1 MIIYEIANL
10 LTGLFEAIMAF
21 MLFNKYMIQRDSVPK
36 FVYPVAVFFLAA
48 GIDAINIIFNY
59 DFLNVVSIFI
69 LIIAFSFVY
78 RPDIKTG
85 VIMSVLTVV
94 ICSCT
99 EVLVLYI
106 ITILKNCD
114 KEYVYLNP
122 SLRTL
127 GIALSK
133 AFAFAIIKIICLFSK
148 KNKLKMPAVH
158 WMLYSSVFVVDVFA
172 IYLIFNPA
180 SNMYSAYMQVIGSIG
195 LLYSI
200 LITLYLYEN
209 MSTQAEKLKEK
220 ELLEQ
225 QYKAQVS
232 HLNELVLAQEQIS
245 VYHDLANHMISVKS
259 YLDHHNYEDGN
270 EYLSKLLD
278 KIDIHSNIID
288 TGNIAIDAIITS
300 KRNLAQKNNILF
312 KADLQIPEKLNIDPS
327 DCCVILGNALDNA
340 IEACEHLEEGR
351 YITIKMAYHDNI
363 LSCKITNPVAK
374 NFEKNKLL
382 FTTKRDP
389 KNHGI
394 GTKNIKKTLNKYKH
408 AYRMEYENNQ
418 FIFSF
423 MIYEIFINQR
433 K

>member
-21 MLFNKYMIQRDSVPK
+21 MLFNNYMIQRDNMPK
-36 FVYPVAVFFLAA
+36 FVYPIAVIFLSS
-48 GIDAINIIFNY
+48 GIDAINTIFNY
-59 DFLNVVSIFI
+59 GILNVVFIFV

-78 RPDIKTG
+78 RPDIKSG

-99 EVLVLYI
+99 EVLILYI

-114 KEYVYLNP
+114 KEYVYLDP
-122 SLRTL
+122 SLRML

-133 AFAFAIIKIICLFSK
+133 TLAFAIIKIICLFSK
-148 KNKLKMPAVH
+148 RNKLKMPILH
-158 WMLYSSVFVVDVFA
+158 WMLYSSVFAVDVLA
-172 IYLIFNPA
+172 IYLIFDPA
-180 SNMYSAYMQVIGSIG
+180 SNMYSEYMQVIGSIG

-232 HLNELVLAQEQIS
+232 HLHELVLAQEQIS

-270 EYLSKLLD
+270 QYLSKLMD
-278 KIDIHSNIID
+278 KIDVHSNIID

-300 KRNLAQKNNILF
+300 KRNLAQKNNIIF
-312 KADLQIPEKLNIDPS
+312 KVDLQIPEKLNIDPS

-340 IEACEHLEEGR
+340 IEACRHLEEGR

-363 LSCKITNPVAK
+363 LSCKITNAIPK
-374 NFEKNKLL
+374 SYEKNKLL
-382 FTTKRDP
+382 LTTKRDP
-389 KNHGI
+389 QNHGI
-394 GTKNIKKTLNKYKH
+394 GTKNIKETLKKYKH

-423 MIYEIFINQR
+423 IIYEIFIN
-433 K
+433 